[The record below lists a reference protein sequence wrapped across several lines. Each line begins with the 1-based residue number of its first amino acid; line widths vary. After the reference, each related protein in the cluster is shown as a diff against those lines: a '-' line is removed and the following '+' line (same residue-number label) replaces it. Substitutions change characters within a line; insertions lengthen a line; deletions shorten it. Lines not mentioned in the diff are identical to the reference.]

1 MNPGQLN
8 CRATLQQ
15 SVLTRDAVGQPV
27 QSWQSLGPIWCDIRL
42 LSGLQM
48 IKSDAQMSKVRGS
61 IRIRWRADV
70 TPQMRVVHGSA
81 IYGIEAVLPDS
92 RRRYVDLT
100 VEAIT

>member
-8 CRATLQQ
+8 CRATLQRPV
-15 SVLTRDAVGQPV
+15 SGRDAAGQPV
-27 QSWQSLGPIWCDIRL
+27 QSWQAVGPIWCDIRL
-42 LSGLQM
+42 LSGLEM

-61 IRIRWRADV
+61 VRIRWRADV
-70 TPQMRVVHGSA
+70 TPQMRIVHGSA
-81 IYGIEAVLPDS
+81 IYDIEAVLPDS